1 MLPFLSLG
9 VAMAA
14 PSTSA
19 APARLDRVPLV
30 QLDGTPLPADNIKG
44 KAVLVVN
51 VASYCG
57 YTGQYDA
64 LQALSQSRASD
75 GLVVV
80 GVPCNQFGGQEP
92 GTQAEIASFC
102 KDRFGVTFP
111 LLEKQSVNGPDRS
124 PLYQFLVGDGS
135 DVRWNFE
142 KFVVGRDGK
151 VVERF
156 GSGTTPDAPEL
167 ARAIDT
173 ALARLPDAP

>member
-1 MLPFLSLG
+1 VLPFLSLG

-14 PSTSA
+14 PPSE
-19 APARLDRVPLV
+19 APARLDLVSLV
-30 QLDGTPLPADNIKG
+30 QLDGTPLPGDTIKG

-64 LQALSQSRASD
+64 LQALSEARASD
-75 GLVVV
+75 GLIVV

-92 GTQAEIASFC
+92 GTEAEIASFC
-102 KDRFGVTFP
+102 RDRFGVTFP
-111 LLEKQSVNGPDRS
+111 LLEKQAVNGPDRS
-124 PLYQFLVGDGS
+124 PLYRFLVGGGA

-142 KFVVGRDGK
+142 KFVVGRDGQ

-156 GSGTTPDAPEL
+156 GSSTTPDSPEL
-167 ARAIDT
+167 ARAIAT
-173 ALARLPDAP
+173 ALTRLPDTP